1 MCHRRILLT
10 STLLGSAFA
19 LTFFASAAQA
29 KPQYTVVHQF
39 SGAPGDG
46 AYANSDVNVDDAGNL
61 YGTTHNGGAHD
72 VGAIYRIAADGTE
85 TLLHSFV
92 LGDNAGYNPYGGV
105 TIDQLTG
112 DLYGTTEFG
121 GPSDAGVIWKLA
133 ADGTYSV
140 LHAFDDVHDGKQP
153 RWRLIRDKKGNF
165 YGVALFGGANGDG
178 TVFELKP
185 NGKFKLL
192 HTFSGGDGAD
202 PVGRLERDRSGN
214 LYGVTFAGGT
224 HNRGT
229 VYEIAADGTFTAQY
243 VFSGGSDGGFPEGGI
258 QRDKDGNLYGTNA
271 SGGAGYGT
279 LFKLA
284 PGGALTTLYTFTDG
298 KDGGAPFGDLLRT
311 SSGKLYGTTS
321 MGAGGD
327 CQNGC
332 GTVFAF
338 SPGGTLRTL
347 HRFAGGT
354 VDGGETDAGVVE
366 GPNGAL
372 YGATVYYGAAG
383 DGVVFSLAK

>member
-1 MCHRRILLT
+1 MFSNRILFRAA
-10 STLLGSAFA
+10 LLGSALALAVFA
-19 LTFFASAAQA
+19 PFAQA
-29 KPQYTVVHQF
+29 RPVYTVVHQF
-39 SGAPGDG
+39 TGAPTDG

-72 VGAIYRIAADGTE
+72 VGAIYRIAPNGAE

-105 TIDQLTG
+105 TIDQSSG

-121 GPSDAGVIWKLA
+121 GTSDAGVIWKLT

-140 LHAFDDVHDGKQP
+140 LHAFDDVHDGRQP
-153 RWRLIRDKKGNF
+153 RWRLIRDRKGNF
-165 YGVALFGGANGDG
+165 YGVALFGGASNDG
-178 TVFELKP
+178 TVFELKT
-185 NGKFKLL
+185 NGKFRLL
-192 HTFSGGDGAD
+192 HTFSGSDGAD
-202 PVGRLERDRSGN
+202 PVGRLERDRAGN
-214 LYGVTFAGGT
+214 LYGVTFSGGA
-224 HNRGT
+224 HNWGT
-229 VYEIAADGTFTAQY
+229 VYKIATDGSFTTLYQ
-243 VFSGGSDGGFPEGGI
+243 FSGGSDGGFPEGGI
-258 QRDKDGNLYGTNA
+258 ERDQAGNLYGTTA

-284 PGGALTTLYTFTDG
+284 PGGALTTLYTFSDG

-311 SSGKLYGTTS
+311 SAGKLYGTTS

-332 GTVFAF
+332 GTAF
-338 SPGGTLRTL
+338 EFTPGGTVKTL

-354 VDGGETDAGVVE
+354 VDGGETDAGLVE
-366 GPNGAL
+366 GKNGVF
-372 YGATVYYGAAG
+372 YGATTYYGTAG
-383 DGVVFSLAK
+383 DGVVFSLTR